1 MKRHSAINNAVR
13 AVRQSVRGVLRSI
26 LDGADEA
33 RCRDI
38 ERMIGGSHGCLTDEI
53 ERRITE
59 YLTRNTSF

>member
-1 MKRHSAINNAVR
+1 MKRHSASNTAVR
-13 AVRQSVRGVLRSI
+13 AVRQCVRGVLRRV

-38 ERMIGGSHGCLTDEI
+38 ERMIGGSDGCLTDEI

-59 YLTRNTSF
+59 YLTRNSSF

>member
-1 MKRHSAINNAVR
+1 MKRHSATNTAVR
-13 AVRQSVRGVLRSI
+13 AVRQHVGGVLRRI

-38 ERMIGGSHGCLTDEI
+38 ERMIGGSGGCLTDEI

-59 YLTRNTSF
+59 YLMRNPSF